1 MLSGAFNNFQ
11 NLHYF
16 THQKLMLW
24 FKVKLLLPGFYY
36 LHNSA
41 ICFQCCS
48 VFDGLP
54 QGFPSE
60 VLSSV
65 IVEKISHARDVL
77 MLVWV

>member
-1 MLSGAFNNFQ
+1 MLSGASNNYQ
-11 NLHYF
+11 NLHDI

-36 LHNSA
+36 LHNST